1 MDNIIKIRPAQKN
14 DINSIIEINDD
25 VGLDWHGV
33 NVDSADLW
41 QELFNYYLQP
51 SKKKFFLVAEVDKS
65 IAGFIIGEARVWEF
79 GSPLCGW
86 VFAVEVA
93 TAMRNLGIG
102 QKLFQEICSQMKQLG
117 VSSVHTRVDINK
129 KKSLS
134 FYRSQGMRA
143 GKSVELELEI

>member
-1 MDNIIKIRPAQKN
+1 MENMITIRSAQKN
-14 DINSIIEINDD
+14 DINSILKINDD
-25 VGLDWHGV
+25 VGLDWYGV
-33 NVDSADLW
+33 NVDRADLW
-41 QELFNYYLQP
+41 QELFGYYLQP
-51 SKKKFFLVAEVDKS
+51 SKNKFFLVAEVNKS

-93 TAMRNLGIG
+93 SNMRNLGIG
-102 QKLFQEICSQMKQLG
+102 QKLFEEICIQMKQLG
-117 VSSVHTRVDINK
+117 VSTVHTRVDINK

-134 FYRSQGMRA
+134 FYRSLGMRA